1 MEDKKEEEQQDK
13 NKHTRPREHACG
25 QNETCKKFSDS
36 KNTLAT
42 LCLLNEHQN
51 RVFPSLFF
59 ELNRPVICKSYTMEN
74 QSMKIVLTSTKKGKK
89 GYIWNWNEWGNIFRK
104 WPKWHQPS
112 SSFLWLQLTIESE
125 KRLKRYTSMGWN
137 PTWSSNLN
145 QMFKAHILW
154 EGHKNLQNLHLTFDY
169 NTYWQK

>member
-13 NKHTRPREHACG
+13 NKNTRPREHACG

-89 GYIWNWNEWGNIFRK
+89 DTFGIEMNGEIFLENDPNDISLPHHSCGYN
-104 WPKWHQPS
+104 
-112 SSFLWLQLTIESE
+112 LQLN
-125 KRLKRYTSMGWN
+125 LKNGWKG
-137 PTWSSNLN
+137 TQRWGG
-145 QMFKAHILW
+145 ILLG
-154 EGHKNLQNLHLTFDY
+154 EHSHMT
-169 NTYWQK
+169 

>member
-89 GYIWNWNEWGNIFRK
+89 DTFGIEMNGEIFLENDQNDISLPHHFCGYN
-104 WPKWHQPS
+104 
-112 SSFLWLQLTIESE
+112 
-125 KRLKRYTSMGWN
+125 
-137 PTWSSNLN
+137 
-145 QMFKAHILW
+145 
-154 EGHKNLQNLHLTFDY
+154 
-169 NTYWQK
+169 

>member
-1 MEDKKEEEQQDK
+1 MPVSPIWACKLRNGRQRQWREEA
-13 NKHTRPREHACG
+13 RG
-25 QNETCKKFSDS
+25 QNENGKTLCDS

-89 GYIWNWNEWGNIFRK
+89 DTFGIEMNGEIFLENDINDISLPHHFCGYNWIWKTVEKVHNDRM
-104 WPKWHQPS
+104 
-112 SSFLWLQLTIESE
+112 ESY
-125 KRLKRYTSMGWN
+125 LK
-137 PTWSSNLN
+137 
-145 QMFKAHILW
+145 
-154 EGHKNLQNLHLTFDY
+154 
-169 NTYWQK
+169 